1 MNKFEIFLSG
11 FAEFNI
17 YDLCFNLLL
26 LLFAVCPGVTANNSA
41 NMMFIDIHIDFPNR
55 QVNYGNDGLLCM
67 IKKN

>member
-1 MNKFEIFLSG
+1 M
-11 FAEFNI
+11 
-17 YDLCFNLLL
+17 CFNLLL